1 MPNRA
6 NSRLVSSVLCALAV
20 IAAVAMLHPLAGA
33 EGGRGADA
41 RIPGDGARLG
51 ETARVP
57 GEGARGGDGVRIPG
71 EPGRTPEAPRSAGE
85 PMRTADAPRAEAER
99 VEVPSSLESSVVRV
113 LVYANPPDFF
123 SPWQKEGTQAF
134 AGSGVIIDGRRILT
148 NAHVVADAVGIEVK
162 RAGSGEQYE
171 AEVSFLGH
179 DCDLALLTVADDHFF
194 DGATPLVLGQLP
206 PVNASV
212 QTYGF
217 PVGGETLSVTSGVI
231 SRIEV
236 GLYAHSNK
244 RGLLAQI
251 DAPINPG
258 NSGGPVV
265 RDGAIAG
272 ISMQMLAEAESVGY
286 MVPAPVV
293 RHFLE
298 DVSDGRYD
306 GFPELGARLQPLES
320 PSLRGSLG
328 LAPRQSGGLVSRLIH
343 GGSAS
348 GVLERGDVVIS
359 IGGHPVAGDLTVM
372 LPGVGRVSL
381 EAVVASRQVGSKLG
395 LQILRSGA
403 PHDMEMTLAPG
414 AALVPGRRTGEAPE
428 YFLFGG
434 AVFQPL
440 TGEYFELYDELP
452 PRLAGYSDARGV
464 VTAERRQIVILS
476 AVLPDPVARGY
487 LDWESVVVRS
497 VDGVVPRDLAHLA
510 AIVDA
515 AAGKWLRIETEEGF
529 VMALDVAAARAAQP
543 RILKK
548 YGIPADRSANLA
560 KASR

>member
-1 MPNRA
+1 MPRHA
-6 NSRLVSSVLCALAV
+6 NSRLRSRVLCACGVL
-20 IAAVAMLHPLAGA
+20 AAVTALHPLAAA
-33 EGGRGADA
+33 ESGRGADA
-41 RIPGDGARLG
+41 RVPGDGARIG
-51 ETARVP
+51 DTARVP

-71 EPGRTPEAPRSAGE
+71 EPGRTPEAPRGAGDST
-85 PMRTADAPRAEAER
+85 RAADAPRVETER

-123 SPWQKEGTQAF
+123 SPWQKAGTQAF

-148 NAHVVADAVGIEVK
+148 NAHVVSDAVGIEVK

-244 RGLLAQI
+244 RALLAQI

-306 GFPELGARLQPLES
+306 GFPELGAQLQPLES

-328 LAPRQSGGLVSRLIH
+328 LAPRQSGGLVSRVIH
-343 GGSAS
+343 GGSAF

-359 IGGHPVAGDLTVM
+359 IGGHPVAGDLTVT

-381 EAVVASRQVGSKLG
+381 EAVVASRQIGSKLG

-440 TGEYFELYDELP
+440 TGEYFELYEELP

-515 AAGKWLRIETEEGF
+515 ASGKWLRIETEEGF
-529 VMALDVAAARAAQP
+529 VMALDVAASRAAQP

-548 YGIPADRSANLA
+548 YGIPADRSANLP